1 MHVPDREA
9 EVLSQVPRQMLRPE
23 SSSPPGPAESL
34 CETID
39 ACLDRYTDLQDDCPG
54 PLRGAIRYSLLS
66 PGKRLRPRLVLMA
79 AEACG
84 GTAEAALPAAC
95 AVEMVHAY
103 SLVHDDLP
111 AMDDDA
117 LRRGQPTC
125 HKAFGE
131 ALAILA
137 GDALLTL
144 AFETMAK
151 GIEPPATAARCCAE
165 LAQAAGATALVGG
178 QADDLEG
185 TTGPCDLAQL
195 ERVHRRKTGAMFRV
209 ALRLGAIVA
218 SASSTELEAVDQFG
232 THLGLAFQ
240 ITDDLLDVAGDPDAV
255 GKQVGKD
262 ADRGRL
268 SYPGITGIEASRQ
281 RVAML
286 IDQACAAVAPLGS
299 RGAALIALARATVA
313 RDR

>member
-1 MHVPDREA
+1 
-9 EVLSQVPRQMLRPE
+9 MLKPE
-23 SSSPPGPAESL
+23 SSSPAGPAEPL

-39 ACLDRYTDLQDDCPG
+39 AWLDCYTDLPDDCPS
-54 PLRGAIRYSLLS
+54 PLRRAIRYSLLS
-66 PGKRLRPRLVLMA
+66 QGKRLRPRLVLMA

-84 GTAEAALPAAC
+84 GTAQAALPAAC

-151 GIEPPATAARCCAE
+151 GVQPPATAARCCAE
-165 LAQAAGATALVGG
+165 LAEAAGATALVGG

-185 TTGPCDLAQL
+185 STGESDLEQL

-218 SASSTELEAVDQFG
+218 AASSTELEA
-232 THLGLAFQ
+232 
-240 ITDDLLDVAGDPDAV
+240 LDP
-255 GKQVGKD
+255 
-262 ADRGRL
+262 
-268 SYPGITGIEASRQ
+268 
-281 RVAML
+281 
-286 IDQACAAVAPLGS
+286 CA
-299 RGAALIALARATVA
+299 T
-313 RDR
+313 